1 MDQAGVRVDAND
13 RVSQLAESPVRAG
26 MTITVTRVVTKTT
39 TTQAVVEY
47 KTVEKADPKAQPGS
61 RTVQTKGVE
70 GCSRSPGS
78 RRTSTAS

>member
-1 MDQAGVRVDAND
+1 MI
-13 RVSQLAESPVRAG
+13 
-26 MTITVTRVVTKTT
+26 ITVTRVVTKTT

-47 KTVEKADPKAQPGS
+47 KTIEKTDPTAEPGS

-70 GCSRSPGS
+70 GLQQVTPV